1 MVAWDGWIDVTSR
14 KTCVTFYRRPSGTVC
29 FRQVSCPENNGET
42 DKSSWILIATFLL
55 KLSSQ
60 WVKYALAC
68 VYINLPHKSWQRK
81 IVEKK
86 GKAQFKRQSFH
97 VLNLRP
103 IQVDPNDISSR
114 LIQTSN
120 LISRTWFI
128 FTMFNGPECFKQVTI
143 NFSNLCISLG
153 TWEVRRLNW
162 A

>member
-1 MVAWDGWIDVTSR
+1 MFCQHQDHFSD
-14 KTCVTFYRRPSGTVC
+14 C
-29 FRQVSCPENNGET
+29 FSMRSCPERAY
-42 DKSSWILIATFLL
+42 ILGFFDPLL
-55 KLSSQ
+55 PSAIIFAHILVFS
-60 WVKYALAC
+60 AC
-68 VYINLPHKSWQRK
+68 AIEVQHINENSPTTECHPSWQRK

-120 LISRTWFI
+120 LISRTWFL